1 LLADKMPS
9 GTMYRPMIKQADAES
24 IKPDKQGAFEL
35 LIEYLSNPEAEA
47 KFKAHAIAYGWSMID
62 KTSMGNQVL
71 YDEWKAGWQ
80 SILTAVNSEKDIDA
94 FGQTLARK
102 WRPRQE
108 LGNIDIYSAIP
119 FMEAALGP
127 NATVNVGI
135 IIDDDQDTRT
145 DKYPE
150 DLNGFWHF
158 INVMQFNP
166 NFYFLSKVGMKN
178 AIYTVLGSINTEEDE
193 PSTGNATEIVIDTKW
208 NDFMDDFVDDLA
220 RTCATVMMKN
230 GIPAPTCVGYPLEG
244 SKGEVIGECEIAWE
258 DKKIAWF
265 LPEQECDMDAFKDAG
280 WTVIRNE
287 EEVNIS
293 IFGGAV
299 NE

>member
-1 LLADKMPS
+1 M
-9 GTMYRPMIKQADAES
+9 
-24 IKPDKQGAFEL
+24 
-35 LIEYLSNPEAEA
+35 IEYLSNPEAED
-47 KFKAHAIAYGWSMID
+47 KFRAHAMAYAWSMID

-71 YDEWKAGWQ
+71 YDEWKAGWKA
-80 SILTAVNSEKDIDA
+80 ILTAVNSEKDIEG
-94 FGQTLARK
+94 FGQVIARRWK
-102 WRPRQE
+102 PRQE

-119 FMEAALGP
+119 FMEAPLGT
-127 NATVNVGI
+127 NATANVGI

-158 INVMQFNP
+158 INIMQFNP

-178 AIYTVLGSINTEEDE
+178 TIYTVLGSINAENDE
-193 PSTGNATEIVIDTKW
+193 TVDEGTTEIVIDAKW

-230 GIPAPTCVGYPLEG
+230 GIPAPSCVGYPLEG

-265 LPEQECDMDAFKDAG
+265 LPEQECDIDAFKDAG

-287 EEVNIS
+287 EEVNI
-293 IFGGAV
+293 ILQVMA
-299 NE
+299 E